1 MPIPM
6 SRLVTRLLEREFK
19 LAPLPGGFYFAGFD
33 RRECGLDAERLQE
46 PHDLNPDSLVDAQ
59 AAERDAAIAAMV
71 QGAALA
77 MVAAGFA
84 VRTSIGDMQLA
95 AAMPAAQQTRQQCL
109 AAADRPARHKT
120 LAVSVIG
127 DQALIPFELRPT
139 EIAFMMVFEQDVPF
153 GSLALEAADNA
164 LAAGFDC
171 HPATRSAE
179 RIGAAINGVCQDVV
193 NGVVDGQLPDN
204 AAAVRDRIIYGR
216 QRNPLLAEPEM
227 NLPDALELREF

>member
-1 MPIPM
+1 MAKGSRALPLHRFELVFEFTHRDQRAIPAPLELAGNEPIVGIDGVILAAGER
-6 SRLVTRLLEREFK
+6 RLVTRLLEREFK

-95 AAMPAAQQTRQQCL
+95 AAMPAAQQTRQQGL

-127 DQALIPFELRPT
+127 DQALIPFELRPA

-179 RIGAAINGVCQDVV
+179 RIGAAI
-193 NGVVDGQLPDN
+193 
-204 AAAVRDRIIYGR
+204 
-216 QRNPLLAEPEM
+216 
-227 NLPDALELREF
+227 